1 MNVLL
6 LRPPRRDIW
15 DMGLSVPPMGLAYLA
30 ASLLQANHNVQILD
44 AYALRWNSEQ
54 FHKWIQQKHF
64 DVIGLTAM
72 TPTMDIVARAVE
84 VCRPFADYIIVG
96 GPHPTAVRED
106 IFSELPLI
114 DAAFVGEAEESIVA
128 WMSYIAGKNS
138 FPAGVLMR
146 GMDFVAAQPPNIHTL
161 PMPARHLLPNHAYRY
176 LFSSHPSIG
185 TMISS
190 RGCPFRCSFCD
201 KSVGGSRWRARTP
214 KEVVDELSHMKT
226 ELGIGFVNFY
236 DDNFTLHRSRVVE
249 ICNEILR
256 RNLTIDW
263 KCEGRVD
270 GVDLELLQL
279 MKKAGCKTV
288 AYGVESGN
296 AQSLALLRKDV
307 SIEKSRKA
315 FRDTKKAGLRSL
327 AYMILG
333 VPGES
338 VDDVYAS
345 IRFCRELG
353 ADYVQFSSLTAMPG
367 TDISAQFSS
376 EVSVKNPL
384 DRDQSR
390 ATITDLPVE
399 DLNRLMREAW
409 MGFYLRPKPLWRLSV
424 DGWKSGAWREGI
436 HLAVGMGRWALR
448 S

>member
-6 LRPPRRDIW
+6 LRPPRRDMW

-44 AYALRWNSEQ
+44 AYALRWNEKTLR
-54 FHKWIQQKHF
+54 KWMQKQHF

-72 TPTMDIVARAVE
+72 TPTMDIVARAAQT
-84 VCRPFADYIIVG
+84 CRPFAKYIIVG
-96 GPHPTAVRED
+96 GPHPTAVKEQ
-106 IFSELPLI
+106 IFSEIPQI
-114 DAAFVGEAEESIVA
+114 DAAFVGEAEESIVK
-128 WMSYIAGKNS
+128 WISFIEGKED
-138 FPAGVLMR
+138 FPSGVLMR
-146 GMDFVAAQPPNIHTL
+146 GKDFVSAQPPNIHTL
-161 PMPARHLLPNHAYRY
+161 PMPARHLLPNYAYRY

-214 KEVVDELSHMKT
+214 SAVVDELCYMKT

-256 RNLTIDW
+256 RKLQIDW

-288 AYGVESGN
+288 SYGVESGN

-307 SIEKSRKA
+307 SIEKSREA
-315 FRDTKKAGLRSL
+315 FRYTKQAGLRSL

-338 VDDVYAS
+338 VEDVYAS
-345 IRFCRELG
+345 IRFCKELG

-376 EVSVKNPL
+376 QMSVKNPL
-384 DRDQSR
+384 DRDEMR
-390 ATITDLPVE
+390 ATISDLSVDE
-399 DLNRLMREAW
+399 LNSVMREAW
-409 MGFYLRPKPLWRLSV
+409 IGFYLRPKPIIRLSI
-424 DGWKSGAWREGI
+424 DGWKSGSWREGVR
-436 HLAVGMGRWALR
+436 LALGMGRWALH